1 MGSSGVCNRPH
12 GLISDVTTTL
22 AGYIYPEGSHFLQL
36 LPLVQVM
43 DDTKPLINNI
53 IIDGGAANGQVS
65 PDSSAISE
73 QDKYH
78 LDEII
83 PLEHDHRTI
92 VLCFDGTGDQF
103 SEDVRT
109 AC

>member
-1 MGSSGVCNRPH
+1 MN
-12 GLISDVTTTL
+12 
-22 AGYIYPEGSHFLQL
+22 
-36 LPLVQVM
+36 
-43 DDTKPLINNI
+43 DTKPLTNNTVV
-53 IIDGGAANGQVS
+53 DGGAANGQVS
-65 PDSSAISE
+65 PESPVKPE